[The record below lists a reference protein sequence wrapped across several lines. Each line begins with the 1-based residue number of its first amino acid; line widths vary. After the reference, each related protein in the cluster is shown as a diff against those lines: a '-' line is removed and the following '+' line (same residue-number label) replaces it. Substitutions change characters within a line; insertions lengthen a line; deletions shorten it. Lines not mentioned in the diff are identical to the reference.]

1 MKRLLLYG
9 FVLLS
14 MMLSISVY
22 AQDKTVSG
30 KVTSKEDGTPLPGVT
45 VMVKGTTVGT
55 QTDVEGMY
63 KLSVGKDAKFLVFS
77 FIGMNTQEIEIGT
90 QSTIDL
96 PMTTDV
102 RQISEVVVTALG
114 FKEDRDKSATSATK
128 IKTAEIVRSGETG
141 LISGMSGKTAGL
153 TITKSSGDPGA
164 GAFIQIRGASTIT
177 NSTQPLI
184 VVDGMPISN
193 SSSGATN
200 GLGSN
205 ETDGVTQQSRLNDL
219 NPEDIESVQ
228 VLKGAAAAAVW
239 GSAANNGVI
248 VITTKKGKQ
257 GKLTINYKATV
268 SFDEVNKMVPL
279 QSRFGQGAGGR
290 YNPTAAR
297 TWGDDIS
304 LRAGGADVVNQNGA
318 SFLSETG
325 KRYYPITQKN
335 SKETFNDKNFDQI
348 FRTGYFVENNLTV
361 GAGDATGGT
370 VFFSL
375 SDLRQKGIMRAGSDY
390 NRMTARLNVEKPL
403 SKAVKVSANTTYTN
417 ITANR
422 VQKGSNLAGLFL
434 GMLRTPADFD
444 NTDYKGTYYSSPTD
458 VVGRSAQRSYRRY
471 LGQTVDPVYNNPAW
485 TINQQENTS
494 DVQRFIGNVEL
505 NVKPLSWLEFIVR
518 PGIDTY
524 TDQQMA
530 YSPVNSASYAGGRL
544 VRQSLSETKF
554 NMDAMTKISKDFGTD
569 FSTSLILGFN
579 YRNTYRSDF
588 YGDMNTFILAD
599 GPKNFDN
606 APVTNKTL
614 QNFISTDRLN
624 GGYAVGGVSYK
635 NMLFVNGTLRNEAS
649 STFGPKSDAS
659 YLFGSTDIA
668 WQFTQLEALKNNKIL
683 SFGKLRAS
691 YGSVGLAPRPYAW
704 QTLYTSTVLQDGW
717 GTILDAGVY
726 GLGGYSRS
734 SDAGNDFL
742 KPERKTEIEVG
753 ADLRFLNDYVRLS
766 VTYYQNNVKDVL
778 TYAPVSYATGFRRQ
792 YGNYA
797 AIENQG
803 LELEVGADIIRK
815 GDFKW
820 SVDVNWSMNRNKVT
834 SLGTGNNAPL
844 LLSGF
849 TGSSSMA
856 ALNNPMSAIWG
867 ATWQRDEKGK
877 FVLDAAGFPQLGNDA
892 VIGQTQPDWR
902 AGLSNTLS
910 WKNFS
915 LTALIETVQGYQV
928 WNGTK
933 GALYVFGTHGDL
945 NQSTTTT
952 KDLVNA
958 NGAVIKAG
966 TTFRGVV
973 KNFGGGDVA
982 LDETWYQGLGG
993 GFGGPAEQF
1002 VEDASWIR
1010 LRELSLSYTLRTDGF
1025 KKLTKLSAA
1034 EFMVTGRNLGLI
1046 TNYTGIDPETNLT
1059 GATNGQ
1065 GLDYFNSPNT
1075 RSYLFTLRLTY

>member
-1 MKRLLLYG
+1 MMKRLLINS
-9 FVLLS
+9 FVLICLLLS
-14 MMLSISVY
+14 VTVAY
-22 AQDKTVSG
+22 AQDKTISG
-30 KVTSKEDGTPLPGVT
+30 KVTSKDDGTPLPGVT

-55 QTDVEGMY
+55 QTDIEGMY
-63 KLSVGKDAKFLVFS
+63 KLSVSGDAKTLVFS
-77 FIGMNTQEIEIGT
+77 FIGMATQEVEIGT
-90 QSTIDL
+90 RSSIDL
-96 PMTTDV
+96 SMASEATE
-102 RQISEVVVTALG
+102 IGEVVVTALG
-114 FKEDRDKSATSATK
+114 FREDRDKSATSATK
-128 IKTAEIVRSGETG
+128 VKTAEIVRSGETG

-153 TITKSSGDPGA
+153 NITKSSGDPGA

-193 SSSGATN
+193 SSTGATN
-200 GLGSN
+200 GLGDN
-205 ETDGVTQQSRLNDL
+205 QTDGVTQQSRLNDL

-257 GKLTINYKATV
+257 GKLSLTYKGTI
-268 SFDEVNKMVPL
+268 SFDEVNKRVPL
-279 QSRFGQGAGGR
+279 QSRFGQGAGGI
-290 YNPTAAR
+290 YSPSAAR
-297 TWGDDIS
+297 AWGDEIA
-304 LRAGGADVVNQNGA
+304 LRSGAADAVNQTGA

-348 FRTGYFVENNLTV
+348 FRTGYFIENNLTV
-361 GAGDATGGT
+361 GTGDANGS
-370 VFFSL
+370 VFFSI
-375 SDLRQKGIMRAGSDY
+375 SDLRQKGVMRAGSDY
-390 NRMTARLNVEKPL
+390 NRMTARLNVEKSL
-403 SKAVKVSANTTYTN
+403 GKIVRVGANTTYTN
-417 ITANR
+417 VTSNR

-444 NTDYKGTYYSSPTD
+444 NTDYKGTYYSSATD
-458 VVGRSAQRSYRRY
+458 VVGRTAQRSYRRY
-471 LGQTVDPVYNNPAW
+471 LGQTPDPVYNNPAW
-485 TINQQENTS
+485 TIYQQENTS
-494 DVQRFIGNVEL
+494 DVQRFIGNIDV
-505 NVKPLSWLEFIVR
+505 NIKPLPWLEFILR

-554 NMDAMTKISKDFGTD
+554 NLDAMAKLSRDFGKD

-579 YRNTYRSDF
+579 YRNTYLNNF

-606 APVTNKTL
+606 AGVANKTL
-614 QNFISTDRLN
+614 QNFISTERLN
-624 GGYAVGGVSYK
+624 GGYAVGSVSYK
-635 NMLFVNGTLRNEAS
+635 NMLFVNGTARMEAS
-649 STFGPKSDAS
+649 SAFGPKSDAT
-659 YLFGSTDIA
+659 YLFGSAEVA

-704 QTLYTSTVLQDGW
+704 QTLYNSAVFQDGW

-726 GLGGYSRS
+726 GLGGYARS
-734 SDAGNDFL
+734 TSAGNVFL
-742 KPERKTEIEVG
+742 RPERKTEIEIG
-753 ADLRFLNDYVRLS
+753 TDLRFLNDYIRFS
-766 VTYYQNNVKDVL
+766 FTYYQNNVKDLL
-778 TYAPVSYATGFRRQ
+778 TFAPVPFSTGFRQQ
-792 YGNYA
+792 YGNVA
-797 AIENQG
+797 EIDNKG
-803 LELEVGADIIRK
+803 IELEIGTDIIRK

-820 SVDVNWSMNRNKVT
+820 SVDINMSLNRNNVV
-834 SLGTGNNAPL
+834 SLGQGNNAPL
-844 LLSGF
+844 TLSGF
-849 TGSSSMA
+849 TGSSSVA
-856 ALNNPMSAIWG
+856 TLNNPMSAIWG
-867 ATWQRDEKGK
+867 STWQREGGK
-877 FVLDAAGFPQLGNDA
+877 LVLDANGFPQLGNDA
-892 VIGQTQPDWR
+892 VIGQSQPNWR
-902 AGLSNTLS
+902 GGLSNTFS
-910 WKNFS
+910 WKNFT

-945 NQSTTTT
+945 AQTVTTT
-952 KDLVNA
+952 KDIVNSA
-958 NGAVIKAG
+958 GTTIKAG
-966 TTFRGVV
+966 TTFRGAI

-982 LDETWYQGLGG
+982 LDETWYQNLGG

-1002 VEDASWIR
+1002 LEDASWVR
-1010 LRELSLSYTLRTDGF
+1010 LREVSVAYTLKTEGF
-1025 KKLTKLSAA
+1025 KKLTKLSSA

-1046 TNYTGIDPETNLT
+1046 TNYSGIDPETNLT